1 MRFSGCKVAQHCETG
16 IVNEEARFSF
26 FAIFWR
32 KPSQSRYNETSPRL
46 EVARPG
52 LLIHQAPSS
61 LDAKNPEVSI
71 TNDSHLHLESGQRI
85 RCVIADDHALL
96 RYGVRRLLEDDAGF
110 AVVGEAADAAEAL
123 KLVLEDHPD
132 IVVLDVGMPGMS
144 SFEAGRLIHEHCP
157 GTRVVYLTMHE
168 DPDCVEHAFRSG
180 ASGYLLKDTP
190 APRLLQALREIHRGE
205 RVLSPQV
212 TTPCKG
218 EAITG
223 NEPARVPVRRSTL
236 TLREREVMK
245 LLAEGNTVRQ
255 AAGVLGV
262 SVKTVEAHKFNLM
275 RKLDIHNKAQLVTT
289 AIQKKI
295 LRVPVISQ

>member
-1 MRFSGCKVAQHCETG
+1 MRG
-16 IVNEEARFSF
+16 ILSLLTRNNPHVS
-26 FAIFWR
+26 
-32 KPSQSRYNETSPRL
+32 PSP
-46 EVARPG
+46 P
-52 LLIHQAPSS
+52 
-61 LDAKNPEVSI
+61 
-71 TNDSHLHLESGQRI
+71 RI

-96 RYGVRRLLEDDAGF
+96 RYGVRRLLEEHPDF

-123 KLVLEDHPD
+123 KIVLAEHPD
-132 IVVLDVGMPGMS
+132 LILLDIGMPGMS
-144 SFEAGRLIHEHCP
+144 SFEAGRLVGEHCV

-168 DPDCVEHAFRSG
+168 DQDYVTQAFRCG

-190 APRLLQALREIHRGE
+190 APVLLESLREIYRGG

-212 TTPCKG
+212 AAKIRPG
-218 EAITG
+218 ARTG
-223 NEPARVPVRRSTL
+223 SGQVPSRRSSL

-262 SVKTVEAHKFNLM
+262 SIKTVEAHKFNLM
-275 RKLDIHNKAQLVTT
+275 RKLDIHNKAQLVTA

-295 LRVPVISQ
+295 VRVPLPS

>member
-1 MRFSGCKVAQHCETG
+1 VLTTKDLYRH
-16 IVNEEARFSF
+16 
-26 FAIFWR
+26 
-32 KPSQSRYNETSPRL
+32 P
-46 EVARPG
+46 
-52 LLIHQAPSS
+52 
-61 LDAKNPEVSI
+61 
-71 TNDSHLHLESGQRI
+71 ESGHKI

-96 RYGVRRLLEDDAGF
+96 RYGVRRLLEDDADF
-110 AVVGEAADAAEAL
+110 AVVGEASDAAEAL
-123 KLVLEDHPD
+123 KLVLEEHPD
-132 IVVLDVGMPGMS
+132 LILLDIGMPGMS
-144 SFEAGRLIHEHCP
+144 SFEAGRLIAEHCP

-168 DPDCVEHAFRSG
+168 DQDYVAQAFRSG

-190 APRLLQALREIHRGE
+190 APRLLQALHEIHRGE

-212 TTPCKG
+212 TPRFKD
-218 EAITG
+218 EAIPG
-223 NEPARVPVRRSTL
+223 NDAARIPVRRSSL

-262 SVKTVEAHKFNLM
+262 SIKTVEAHKFNLM

-295 LRVPVISQ
+295 LRMPITSQ